1 MAQAPNPLPAVSN
14 AWISVPAGSPSY
26 AFQTYF
32 LTLDAAVRNLC
43 NNLFGSPTQLV
54 NAANDAAA
62 AKAGVKVGQL
72 YRNGSIVMVRVT

>member
-32 LTLDAAVRNLC
+32 LTLDAAVRALTSSINI
-43 NNLFGSPTQLV
+43 

-72 YRNGSIVMVRVT
+72 YRNGSVVQIRVS